1 MSKSVNFRNDIL
13 MDGYTISQDKDYDGS
28 KHSAELILD
37 PDYNK
42 EAFEL
47 LESRNSC
54 YMLKYDDRWNNY
66 FWNCCAGSYFCND
79 SYL

>member
-1 MSKSVNFRNDIL
+1 MNNIL
-13 MDGYTISQDKDYDGS
+13 MDGYTLIQDKDRDGS
-28 KHSAELILD
+28 KHAFKLILD

-42 EAFEL
+42 EAFET
-47 LESRNSC
+47 LESRNYCSR
-54 YMLKYDDRWNNY
+54 LKYDDSWNNY